1 MGQDVNDE
9 AHLRKY
15 LLGVLNEAEQQA
27 IEERLMADGASFD
40 LLHIAE
46 DELIDDYLESGALS
60 TDERGR
66 FENFFIATPDRR
78 RKLNFAM
85 ALRGYLTAEAAASE
99 ASTPIVTGGP
109 SPIPGF
115 HSSLWKRAYSSP
127 YLRMAGA
134 ALICLGL
141 ATGFWCLFVYQSEVD
156 KGMSALVKAFGK
168 ERPLESQITGLGYA
182 PLPNRRGG
190 EPPKADLTSLRRG
203 ELILLEET
211 ERHPTVA
218 AHHAL
223 GRLLIAEKN
232 FGDGIAHLEE
242 AVKADPNNARINS
255 DLGAA
260 TLEYGR
266 TLPVADPGGRAVEAY
281 ARSLKY
287 LNRALTLDPQLRE
300 ALFNRALLHEQM
312 TLVDRAIE
320 DWRAYLEKDTA
331 SPWADEARHNLSR
344 LEEKQRR
351 AGESRQNTVA
361 DFLSAFRASDSE
373 RAWALFGP
381 NREKI
386 TNELLA
392 AYLNGIGE
400 RPENSVDD
408 ALQAMTY
415 AGELEAARAGD
426 HYTTDL
432 TGFYGAASA
441 HQLAIAGD
449 AQRLTSE
456 AQQAYSK
463 ANVERAAD
471 LRARSRHLFSNIGE
485 RSSAQLATYWLAL
498 HDWELGRTDQSLS
511 LSEAL
516 LRDCVAD
523 GHHWMR
529 ARALHLRGGIAF
541 KFGEYS
547 NAIGYEDEAR
557 QMALQ
562 INDPGLASNARSAV
576 IEHYRALGNQSAC
589 FREIAGGRP
598 SLGEQTLPLLCLW
611 RQYDTLATAFYTFDY
626 YDAAIDYEREAL
638 KFAEAV
644 GDFVT
649 IASCKAHLGL
659 SLGKSGRSDEALD
672 MVQQAYELGF
682 SHAEQNL
689 GPAVMAYATLQKGQ
703 LYRSHGDA
711 REARGFYDQTVNLHR
726 QYDLKFPARLYQAYK
741 GRLACYLKLNDTGAA
756 EEQLAM
762 LLDLMNQHRAKILEE
777 ENRDCFFD
785 SEQSVYDMAI
795 DLAYSKLHDPGRA
808 FEYAEVSRARSLLD
822 SLNGTARVI
831 ELPDKLDVLLEAT
844 AQPLPL
850 AQIQSRIPS
859 GARLLEYAI
868 LDDKLVVWVVTRTD
882 STAVSVAVES
892 AQLTSAI
899 KRFVDLVQDSD
910 SDREETGRDGR
921 ALFDYLITPVEAL
934 IRGCHTLII
943 IPDKTLNKLPWDA
956 LTSPESGRFL
966 LEDYLVTLAPSAT
979 LYALC
984 TDVAA
989 AKAARRSER
998 ILSVGDP
1005 LIDQG
1010 EFPQLRKLDSA
1021 AREAESISQF
1031 YSAPA
1036 LLLGPNA
1043 QESAI
1048 RAEMVKCDVAHFAV
1062 HCIVDDAS
1070 PMRSSLILA
1079 QESAG
1084 SPAAKNLDGRL
1095 QVHEIYGSKLKR
1107 MRLTVLSACQ
1117 TGVGRYYRGE
1127 GMIGM
1132 ARAFL
1137 VARVPVVVASLWSV
1151 DSDATAELMI
1161 RFHRYRKSD
1170 ASSTSE
1176 EALWKAKRSLL
1187 LDQDGRYH
1195 NPSYWAAFEIIG
1207 GHASF

>member
-1 MGQDVNDE
+1 MGQDVHDE
-9 AHLRKY
+9 AYLRKY
-15 LLGVLNEAEQQA
+15 LLGMLNEAEQQA
-27 IEERLMADGASFD
+27 IEERLMADGAFFD

-46 DELIDDYLESGALS
+46 DELIDHYLEPGALS
-60 TDERGR
+60 TDQRSR
-66 FENFFIATPDRR
+66 FENFFLSTPDRR
-78 RKLNFAM
+78 RQLQFAM
-85 ALRGYLTAEAAASE
+85 ALKSYVTAEVPTSE
-99 ASTPIVTGGP
+99 ASASVVTGGP
-109 SPIPGF
+109 SSVIPLPT
-115 HSSLWKRAYSSP
+115 SLWKRVYSSP
-127 YLRMAGA
+127 YLRVA
-134 ALICLGL
+134 AAVFICLGL
-141 ATGFWCLFVYQSEVD
+141 GVGFWRLFVYQSEVD
-156 KGMSALVKAFGK
+156 KGMNALVKAFGK

-182 PLPNRRGG
+182 PLPNTRGS
-190 EPPKADLTSLRRG
+190 EPPKADVTSLRRG

-211 ERHPTVA
+211 DKHPTA
-218 AHHAL
+218 AAQHAL
-223 GRLLIAEKN
+223 GRLLVMEKR
-232 FGDGIAHLEE
+232 FGEGIAHLEE
-242 AVKADPNNARINS
+242 AVKADPDNARINS
-255 DLGAA
+255 DLGASM
-260 TLEYGR
+260 LEYGR
-266 TLPVADPGGRAVEAY
+266 SLPVTDPGGRVDEAY

-312 TLVDRAIE
+312 TLADRAIE
-320 DWRAYLEKDTA
+320 DWRAYLEKDST
-331 SPWADEARHNLSR
+331 SPWADEARQHLGR
-344 LEEKQRR
+344 LEEKQRQ

-361 DFLSAFRASDSE
+361 DFLSAFQARDSE

-386 TNELLA
+386 INELLA
-392 AYLNGIGE
+392 AYLKDAGE
-400 RPENSVDD
+400 RAAISVDY
-408 ALQAMTY
+408 AFQAMTY
-415 AGELEAARAGD
+415 VGELEAERAGD

-432 TGFYGAASA
+432 TRFYGSASA
-441 HQLAIAGD
+441 EQLAVAGE
-449 AQRLTSE
+449 ARRLTSE
-456 AQQAYSK
+456 AQQVYSK
-463 ANVERAAD
+463 AVERAAD
-471 LRARSRHLFSNIGE
+471 LRARSRDLFSGIGD

-498 HDWELGRTDQSLS
+498 HDWELGRTAQSLS
-511 LSEAL
+511 LFDSL
-516 LRDCVAD
+516 LRDCDAD
-523 GHHWMR
+523 GHLWLR

-547 NAIGYEDEAR
+547 SAISYEDEAR
-557 QMALQ
+557 QMAVR
-562 INDPGLASNARSAV
+562 INDPALASNARSAV

-589 FREIAGGRP
+589 FREISGGRQ
-598 SLGEQTLPLLCLW
+598 SLGEPTLPLLCLW

-659 SLGKSGRSDEALD
+659 SLGKLGRSDEALD
-672 MVQQAYELGF
+672 IVQQAYELGL
-682 SHAEQNL
+682 SHAEQSL

-703 LYRSHGDA
+703 LYRSQGDVAEA
-711 REARGFYDQTVNLHR
+711 REFYDQTVNLHR
-726 QYDLKFPARLYQAYK
+726 QYNLDFPARLYQAYK
-741 GRLACYLKLNDTGAA
+741 GRLACYLTLNDTGAA
-756 EEQLAM
+756 EEQLAT
-762 LLDLMNQHRAKILEE
+762 LLDLMNQNRAKILEE
-777 ENRDCFFD
+777 ENRDSFFD
-785 SEQSVYDMAI
+785 SEQSVYDMGI
-795 DLAYSKLHDPGRA
+795 DLAYSKLHDPARA

-822 SLNGTARVI
+822 SLNGNARVI

-859 GARLLEYAI
+859 GARLLEYAV
-868 LDDKLVVWVVTRTD
+868 LDDKLLVWIVTRTD
-882 STAVSVAVES
+882 TAAVVVAVES
-892 AQLTSAI
+892 SRLTSAVN
-899 KRFVDLVQDSD
+899 RFVDLIQRSD
-910 SDREETGRDGR
+910 SDRQESDREGR
-921 ALFDYLITPVEAL
+921 ALFDYLIAPVETL
-934 IRGCHTLII
+934 IRGCQTLII

-956 LTSPESGRFL
+956 LISPQSGRFL

-989 AKAARRSER
+989 AKAGRRSER

-1005 LIDQG
+1005 LMDQG

-1021 AREAESISQF
+1021 AREAKSISQF

-1043 QESAI
+1043 REAVI
-1048 RAEMVKCDVAHFAV
+1048 RAEMVNCDVAHFAV

-1079 QESAG
+1079 RETAG
-1084 SPAAKNLDGRL
+1084 APNAKNLDGRL
-1095 QVHEIYGSKLKR
+1095 HAYEIYGSKLKR

-1117 TGVGRYYRGE
+1117 TGVERYYRGE

-1137 VARVPVVVASLWSV
+1137 VARVPVVVASLWAV

-1161 RFHRYRKSD
+1161 RFHRYRKHD

>member
-1 MGQDVNDE
+1 MGQDVHDE

-27 IEERLMADGASFD
+27 IEERLMTDRAFFD

-46 DELIDDYLESGALS
+46 DELIDDYLELGALS

-66 FENFFIATPDRR
+66 FENFFIAIPGRR

-85 ALRGYLTAEAAASE
+85 ALRGYLTTEVRTSE
-99 ASTPIVTGGP
+99 ASTPIITGAPTPVLGVHP
-109 SPIPGF
+109 
-115 HSSLWKRAYSSP
+115 SLWKRAYSSP
-127 YLRMAGA
+127 YLRMAA
-134 ALICLGL
+134 AAVICLVLGI
-141 ATGFWCLFVYQSEVD
+141 GFWCLFVYQSEVD

-168 ERPLESQITGLGYA
+168 ERPLESQITGLSYA
-182 PLPNRRGG
+182 PLPNTRGS
-190 EPPKADLTSLRRG
+190 ESPKPDLTSLRRG

-211 ERHPTVA
+211 EKHPTAA

-223 GRLLIAEKN
+223 GRLLVAEKN

-242 AVKADPNNARINS
+242 AVKADPDNARINS

-266 TLPVADPGGRAVEAY
+266 TLPVADPAGRAVEAY

-312 TLVDRAIE
+312 TLADRAIE
-320 DWRAYLEKDTA
+320 DWRAYLQKDTA
-331 SPWADEARHNLSR
+331 SLWADEARDHLSR
-344 LEEKQRR
+344 LEEKQRQT
-351 AGESRQNTVA
+351 GEIRQNTVA

-373 RAWALFGP
+373 RAWTLFGP

-386 TNELLA
+386 INELLA
-392 AYLNGIGE
+392 EYLKDAVE
-400 RPENSVDD
+400 RPANSVGE

-415 AGELEAARAGD
+415 AGELESERTGD
-426 HYTTDL
+426 HYTIDL
-432 TGFYGAASA
+432 AAFYRSASA
-441 HQLAIAGD
+441 KQLAVVGEA
-449 AQRLTSE
+449 RSLTSE

-463 ANVERAAD
+463 DVERAAD
-471 LRARSRHLFSNIGE
+471 LRARSRDLFSKIGE

-498 HDWELGRTDQSLS
+498 HDWELGRTVQSLS
-511 LSEAL
+511 LFDSL
-516 LRDCVAD
+516 LRDCDED
-523 GHHWMR
+523 GHQWLR

-547 NAIGYEDEAR
+547 NAIAYEDEAR
-557 QMALQ
+557 QMAVR
-562 INDPGLASNARSAV
+562 INDPALASNARSAV

-638 KFAEAV
+638 KFAEAA

-659 SLGKSGRSDEALD
+659 ALGKSGRSDEALE
-672 MVQQAYELGF
+672 MVQQAYELGL
-682 SHAEQNL
+682 SHADQTL

-703 LYRSHGDA
+703 LYRSQGDA
-711 REARGFYDQTVNLHR
+711 REAREFYDQTVNLHR

-741 GRLACYLKLNDTGAA
+741 GRLACYLKLNDSGAA
-756 EEQLAM
+756 EEQLAT

-785 SEQSVYDMAI
+785 SEQSVYDMGI

-822 SLNGTARVI
+822 SLNGTAKVI
-831 ELPDKLDVLLEAT
+831 DLPGKLDVLLEAT

-882 STAVSVAVES
+882 WTAVSVAVES
-892 AQLTSAI
+892 ARLTSTI
-899 KRFVDLVQDSD
+899 NRFVDLVQNSD
-910 SDREETGRDGR
+910 SDREETDREGR
-921 ALFDYLITPVEAL
+921 ALFEYLITPVETL

-943 IPDKTLNKLPWDA
+943 IPDKTLNRLPWDA

-966 LEDYLVTLAPSAT
+966 LADYLVTLAPSAT
-979 LYALC
+979 LYAIC

-989 AKAARRSER
+989 TKAAKRSER

-1005 LIDQG
+1005 LLDHSV
-1010 EFPQLRKLDSA
+1010 FPQLRKLDSA
-1021 AREAESISQF
+1021 AREAESISHF

-1079 QESAG
+1079 QESEG
-1084 SPAAKNLDGRL
+1084 SAAKNLDGRL

-1117 TGVGRYYRGE
+1117 TGVGHYYRAE

-1137 VARVPVVVASLWSV
+1137 VAGVPVVVASLWSV

-1161 RFHRYRKSD
+1161 RFHRYRKND

-1176 EALWKAKRSLL
+1176 EALCKAKRSLL
-1187 LDQDGRYH
+1187 LDQDGRYR

>member
-27 IEERLMADGASFD
+27 IEERLMSDGAFFD

-46 DELIDDYLESGALS
+46 DELIDDYLEPGVLS

-66 FENFFIATPDRR
+66 FENFFLSTPDRR
-78 RKLNFAM
+78 RQLQFAM
-85 ALRGYLTAEAAASE
+85 ALKSYVTAEAPTSE
-99 ASTPIVTGGP
+99 ASASLVTGEP
-109 SPIPGF
+109 SSVIPF
-115 HSSLWKRAYSSP
+115 PTSLWKRVYSSP
-127 YLRMAGA
+127 YLRVA
-134 ALICLGL
+134 AVAFICLGL
-141 ATGFWCLFVYQSEVD
+141 VVGFWRLFVYQSEVA
-156 KGMSALVKAFGK
+156 KGMNALVKAFGK

-182 PLPNRRGG
+182 PLSNTRGS
-190 EPPKADLTSLRRG
+190 EPPKADVTSLRRG

-211 ERHPTVA
+211 EKHPTA
-218 AHHAL
+218 AAQHAL
-223 GRLLIAEKN
+223 GRLLVAEKR
-232 FGDGIAHLEE
+232 FGEGIAHLEE
-242 AVKADPNNARINS
+242 AVKADPDNARINS

-260 TLEYGR
+260 MLEYGR
-266 TLPVADPGGRAVEAY
+266 SLPVTDPGGRVDEAY

-287 LNRALTLDPQLRE
+287 LNRALTLDPQLSA

-320 DWRAYLEKDTA
+320 DWRAYLEKDTT
-331 SPWADEARHNLSR
+331 SPWAEEARQHLSR
-344 LEEKQRR
+344 LEEKQRQ

-361 DFLSAFRASDSE
+361 DFLSAFQARNSE

-392 AYLNGIGE
+392 AYLKDAGE
-400 RPENSVDD
+400 QAAISVDD
-408 ALQAMTY
+408 AFHALTY
-415 AGELEAARAGD
+415 AGELEAERAGD
-426 HYTTDL
+426 RYTTDL
-432 TGFYGAASA
+432 TGFYGSASA
-441 HQLAIAGD
+441 KQLAVAGE
-449 AQRLTSE
+449 ARRLTSE
-456 AQQAYSK
+456 AQQVYSK
-463 ANVERAAD
+463 AVERAAD
-471 LRARSRHLFSNIGE
+471 LRARSRDLFSRIGD

-498 HDWELGRTDQSLS
+498 HDWELGRTAQSLS
-511 LSEAL
+511 LFDSL
-516 LRDCVAD
+516 LRDCDAD
-523 GHHWMR
+523 GHQWLR

-547 NAIGYEDEAR
+547 SAIAYEDEAR
-557 QMALQ
+557 QMAVR
-562 INDPGLASNARSAV
+562 INDPALASNARSAV

-589 FREIAGGRP
+589 FREIAGGHP

-682 SHAEQNL
+682 SHADQSL

-703 LYRSHGDA
+703 LYRSQGDVAEA
-711 REARGFYDQTVNLHR
+711 REFYDQTVNLHR
-726 QYDLKFPARLYQAYK
+726 QYNLDFPARLYQAYK
-741 GRLACYLKLNDTGAA
+741 GRLACYLKLNDTAAA
-756 EEQLAM
+756 EEQLAT
-762 LLDLMNQHRAKILEE
+762 LLDLMNQNRAKILEE
-777 ENRDCFFD
+777 ENRDSFFD
-785 SEQSVYDMAI
+785 SEQSVYDMGI

-808 FEYAEVSRARSLLD
+808 FEYTEVSRARSLLD
-822 SLNGTARVI
+822 SLNGNARVI

-850 AQIQSRIPS
+850 AQIQSRIPA
-859 GARLLEYAI
+859 GARLLEYAV
-868 LDDKLVVWVVTRTD
+868 LDDKLLVWIVTRTD
-882 STAVSVAVES
+882 TAAVVVAVES
-892 AQLTSAI
+892 ARLTSAVN
-899 KRFVDLVQDSD
+899 RFVDLIQSSD
-910 SDREETGRDGR
+910 SDRQESDREGR
-921 ALFDYLITPVEAL
+921 ALFDYLIAPVETL
-934 IRGCHTLII
+934 IRGCQTIII

-956 LTSPESGRFL
+956 LTSPQSGRFL

-989 AKAARRSER
+989 AKATTRSER

-1021 AREAESISQF
+1021 AREAESISHF

-1043 QESAI
+1043 RESAI
-1048 RAEMVKCDVAHFAV
+1048 RAEMVNCDVAHFAV

-1079 QESAG
+1079 RETAAG
-1084 SPAAKNLDGRL
+1084 PKAKNLDGRL
-1095 QVHEIYGSKLKR
+1095 QAYEIYGSKQKR
-1107 MRLTVLSACQ
+1107 MRLTVLSACH
-1117 TGVGRYYRGE
+1117 TGVERYYRGE

-1137 VARVPVVVASLWSV
+1137 VARVPVVVASLWAV

-1161 RFHRYRKSD
+1161 RFHRYRKRD

>member
-27 IEERLMADGASFD
+27 IEERLILDGDFFD
-40 LLHIAE
+40 LLHITE
-46 DELIDDYLESGALS
+46 DELIDDYLEPGVLS
-60 TDERGR
+60 RDERGR
-66 FENFFIATPDRR
+66 FENFFLSTPDRR
-78 RKLNFAM
+78 RQLQFAM
-85 ALRGYLTAEAAASE
+85 SLKSYVIAEVPTSDSSASLV
-99 ASTPIVTGGP
+99 AGGP
-109 SPIPGF
+109 SSVIPF
-115 HSSLWKRAYSSP
+115 PTSLWKRVFASP
-127 YLRMAGA
+127 YLRVAAA

-141 ATGFWCLFVYQSEVD
+141 GAGFWRLFVYQSEVD
-156 KGMSALVKAFGK
+156 KGMNALVKAFGK
-168 ERPLESQITGLGYA
+168 ERPLESQITGFGYA
-182 PLPNRRGG
+182 PLPNTRGG
-190 EPPKADLTSLRRG
+190 EQPKADVTSLRRG

-211 ERHPTVA
+211 EKHPTA
-218 AHHAL
+218 AAQHAL
-223 GRLLIAEKN
+223 GRLLVAEKR
-232 FGDGIAHLEE
+232 FGEGIAHLEE
-242 AVKADPNNARINS
+242 AVKADPDNARINS

-260 TLEYGR
+260 LLEYGR
-266 TLPVADPGGRAVEAY
+266 SLPVTDPGGRVDEAY

-287 LNRALTLDPQLRE
+287 LNSALTLDPHLSA

-320 DWRAYLEKDTA
+320 DWRGYLEKDTT
-331 SPWADEARHNLSR
+331 SPWAEEARQHLSR
-344 LEEKQRR
+344 LEDKQRQAR
-351 AGESRQNTVA
+351 ESRQNTVA
-361 DFLSAFRASDSE
+361 DFLSAFRATDSE

-386 TNELLA
+386 INELLA
-392 AYLNGIGE
+392 AYLKDDGE
-400 RPENSVDD
+400 RAPISVDD
-408 ALQAMTY
+408 AFQAMTY
-415 AGELEAARAGD
+415 AGELEAERAGD
-426 HYTTDL
+426 RYTNDL
-432 TGFYGAASA
+432 TRFYGSASA
-441 HQLAIAGD
+441 QQLAVAGE
-449 AQRLTSE
+449 ARRLTSE
-456 AQQAYSK
+456 AQQVYSK
-463 ANVERAAD
+463 AVERAAD
-471 LRARSRHLFSNIGE
+471 LRARSRDLFSGIGD

-498 HDWELGRTDQSLS
+498 HAWELGRTAQSLS
-511 LSEAL
+511 LSDSL
-516 LRDCVAD
+516 LRDCDAD
-523 GHHWMR
+523 GHLWLR

-547 NAIGYEDEAR
+547 SAISYEDQAR
-557 QMALQ
+557 QMAVR
-562 INDPGLASNARSAV
+562 INDPALASNARSAV

-589 FREIAGGRP
+589 FREISGGRQ
-598 SLGEQTLPLLCLW
+598 SLGEPTLPLLCLW

-672 MVQQAYELGF
+672 IVQQAYELGF
-682 SHAEQNL
+682 SHAEQSL

-703 LYRSHGDA
+703 LFRSQGDVAQA
-711 REARGFYDQTVNLHR
+711 REFYDQTVNLHR
-726 QYDLKFPARLYQAYK
+726 QYNLDFPARLYQAYK
-741 GRLACYLKLNDTGAA
+741 GRLACYLKLNDTAAA
-756 EEQLAM
+756 EEQLAT
-762 LLDLMNQHRAKILEE
+762 LLGLMNQNRAKILEE
-777 ENRDCFFD
+777 ENRDSFFD
-785 SEQSVYDMAI
+785 SEQSVYDMGI
-795 DLAYSKLHDPGRA
+795 DLAYSKLHDPARA

-822 SLNGTARVI
+822 SLNGNARVI
-831 ELPDKLDVLLEAT
+831 ELSDKLDVLLEAT

-850 AQIQSRIPS
+850 AQIQTRIPA
-859 GARLLEYAI
+859 GARLLEYAV
-868 LDDKLVVWVVTRTD
+868 LDDKLLVWIVTRTD
-882 STAVSVAVES
+882 SAAVVVGVES
-892 AQLTSAI
+892 ARLTSAVN
-899 KRFVDLVQDSD
+899 RFVDLIQSADSD
-910 SDREETGRDGR
+910 PEESDRQGR
-921 ALFDYLITPVEAL
+921 ALFDYLIAPVETL
-934 IRGCHTLII
+934 IRGCQTIII

-956 LTSPESGRFL
+956 LSSPQSGRFL
-966 LEDYLVTLAPSAT
+966 LEDYRVTLAPSAT

-989 AKAARRSER
+989 TKAAARSER

-1021 AREAESISQF
+1021 AREAEAISQF
-1031 YSAPA
+1031 YSAPS

-1043 QESAI
+1043 RESAI
-1048 RAEMVKCDVAHFAV
+1048 RAEMVNCDVAHFAV

-1079 QESAG
+1079 RETAAG
-1084 SPAAKNLDGRL
+1084 PNAKHLDGRL
-1095 QVHEIYGSKLKR
+1095 QAFEIYGSKLKR

-1117 TGVGRYYRGE
+1117 TGVERYYRGE

-1137 VARVPVVVASLWSV
+1137 VARVPVVVASLWAV

-1161 RFHRYRKSD
+1161 RFHRYRKHD